1 MVSSIETDGS
11 NARMIGSGNTIMAA
25 AKNMISSPTLF
36 SALTRSCRASSRFA
50 AATEREILGNI
61 AVDTDTAMSE

>member
-1 MVSSIETDGS
+1 
-11 NARMIGSGNTIMAA
+11 MAA
-25 AKNMISSPTLF
+25 AKNMMSRPTLF

-50 AATEREILGNI
+50 AAMEREILGNI